1 MRSRTIFALQILE
14 HFQRFKCLST
24 ILRVISHIHIKRAL
38 SAYHNIHQDQK
49 YLTNLN
55 NAQNELNQ
63 REQQFSNR
71 IAVLHQIL
79 KETKVRDEKDM
90 NAVYRKG
97 IESIINEG
105 LSKMNC
111 PHG

>member
-1 MRSRTIFALQILE
+1 
-14 HFQRFKCLST
+14 
-24 ILRVISHIHIKRAL
+24 
-38 SAYHNIHQDQK
+38 
-49 YLTNLN
+49 
-55 NAQNELNQ
+55 
-63 REQQFSNR
+63 
-71 IAVLHQIL
+71 
-79 KETKVRDEKDM
+79 VRDEKDM